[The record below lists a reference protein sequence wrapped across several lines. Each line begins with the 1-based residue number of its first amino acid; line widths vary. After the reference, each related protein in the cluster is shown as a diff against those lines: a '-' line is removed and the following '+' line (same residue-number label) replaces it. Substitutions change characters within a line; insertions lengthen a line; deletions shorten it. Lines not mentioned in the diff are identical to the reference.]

1 MAICVMW
8 VSMSVCWQLPGIL
21 LLLVLT
27 GLDGSE
33 GAEKQHADGSPEEQG
48 ARIRELWKLHMKG
61 KDVPPVAARSKQ
73 QLLYCR
79 VGIGFHLQILPSGL
93 VGGVHEPTKYC
104 WFRVCAVEPGV
115 VAVRGVDSGMYLCM
129 SAEGRSYGAEK
140 FSKDCML
147 KENLEENHYNTYS
160 SVTHPHVYLALSH
173 MGNPKRAVSH
183 HQACTHF
190 LPRRSL

>member
-1 MAICVMW
+1 
-8 VSMSVCWQLPGIL
+8 
-21 LLLVLT
+21 
-27 GLDGSE
+27 
-33 GAEKQHADGSPEEQG
+33 
-48 ARIRELWKLHMKG
+48 
-61 KDVPPVAARSKQ
+61 PPVAARSKQ

-104 WFRVCAVEPGV
+104 ESSPPSARRASDGSGV
-115 VAVRGVDSGMYLCM
+115 LWCSCEHGMYLCM
-129 SAEGRSYGAEK
+129 SAEGRSYGAVRT